1 MTPVIQAKNLF
12 KRYAG
17 FAPVLRGANLEVEHG
32 EMVAIMG
39 PSGCGKSTMLHILG
53 LLHAPDSGELE
64 ILGIDALKLKPE
76 EIASFRRANLGFV
89 MQASNLFEHS
99 TVFEN
104 VEFPLIYEKV
114 PPQERWERVIRALD
128 LVRLS
133 ARVHYPS
140 NRLSGGEQQRVAIA
154 RAMVNNPRILLA
166 DEPTGA
172 LDAKTSRLVMEN
184 FRSLC
189 HAGGVSLVMVTHDPK
204 MADLC
209 DTVYSLEDGVLVCRK
224 KGTPPFSTDSKK
236 DFLIHSEPAVNGA
249 LVARRF
255 PNRNDPDSLHLAQR
269 LHTAGM
275 LGYIY
280 ATHKNGFIDNS
291 NGYALPLPVRRMG
304 IIQRLWAFRLFFAR
318 ARGSASLW
326 SLWRKLPS
334 AGNPG
339 EGLFRRLLAFA
350 SGTLLARWSLQD
362 DIQFFYSYGAETQ
375 ATAAWAAARLLR
387 KPFVFEI
394 LPEEISKFN
403 KDWIVKANDADFIIG
418 STMCVIKEAQ
428 KLFPLLDT
436 NKFLLVYSP
445 PLIAPENDDL
455 EIPEEE
461 KKFLEILTMG
471 SQISREGCE
480 LAIEACAGLKN
491 AGIVFRL
498 SIQGVATR
506 NLRKL
511 IKRCDLT
518 KEVIFLGLPSID
530 NFGECYKTSDIF
542 IAFPPDH
549 SDLSLP
555 LYIREAMIFGL
566 GIAASKVSCGMA
578 EAMENHQNCL
588 ICEHDN
594 NLEEL
599 SGALTTLCDNAKERS
614 RLGNNARKDLISL
627 INADDATRILAD
639 KIAMAAGRNEQ
650 KSL

>member
-17 FAPVLRGANLEVEHG
+17 FAPVLRGANLDVAPG

-114 PPQERWERVIRALD
+114 PPQERWERVIHALD

-133 ARVHYPS
+133 ARVHYPG

-189 HAGGVSLVMVTHDPK
+189 HDGGVSLVMVTHDPK

-209 DTVYSLEDGVLVCRK
+209 DTVYSLEDGVLVCKK
-224 KGTPPFSTDSKK
+224 KGEPPFSTSGKK
-236 DFLIHSEPAVNGA
+236 DVLINHEPAVNGA
-249 LVARRF
+249 LIASRF
-255 PNRNDPDSLHLAQR
+255 PDQDDPDSLQLAQR
-269 LHTAGM
+269 LYNAGM
-275 LGYIY
+275 LGHIY
-280 ATHKNGFIDNS
+280 AIHKNGFMDNS

-304 IIQRLWAFRLFFAR
+304 FLQRLLAVRLFFAR

-326 SLWRKLPS
+326 SLWRKLPR
-334 AGNPG
+334 AGNAG
-339 EGLFRRLLAFA
+339 KGLFRRLKAFV

-362 DIQFFYSYGAETQ
+362 DIQFFYSYGAGIQ
-375 ATAAWAAARLLR
+375 ATATWVAAKLLR

-394 LPEEISKFN
+394 LPEEVSQFN
-403 KDWIVKANDADFIIG
+403 KDWLIKAHDADFIIC
-418 STMCVIKEAQ
+418 STRCAINEVR
-428 KLFPLLDT
+428 KLYPLIES
-436 NKFLLVYSP
+436 NKFLLVYFP
-445 PLIAPENDDL
+445 PLIVPESDDL
-455 EIPEEE
+455 EIPEDE

-471 SQISREGCE
+471 SQISPGSCE
-480 LAIEACAGLKN
+480 LAIEACASLKK

-498 SIQGVATR
+498 SVQGVATR
-506 NLRKL
+506 KLRKL
-511 IKRCDLT
+511 IKRFDLD
-518 KEVIFLGLPSID
+518 KEVIFLGLPGMD
-530 NFGECYKTSDIF
+530 NYAECYKTSQIF
-542 IAFPPDH
+542 IAFPPEH

-555 LYIREAMIFGL
+555 LYIREAMVFGL
-566 GIAASKVSCGMA
+566 AIAASKVSCGMA
-578 EAMENHQNCL
+578 EAMENNQNCL

-599 SGALTTLCDNAKERS
+599 VAALTTLCANAKERS
-614 RLGNNARKDLISL
+614 RLGNNAHRDLMNL
-627 INADDATRILAD
+627 INPDGTTRILAD
-639 KIAMAAGRNEQ
+639 KIAMATGRNEQ
-650 KSL
+650 KTL